1 MDKAFLKELG
11 IEDEN
16 ITKIIKAHNEE
27 IKDSYVPLSRFNAVN
42 EDKKEAERK
51 AKELKSQLD
60 GLDNVDVAELE
71 NTIETLK
78 NENKTAQENH
88 EKELRNIKIDY
99 ALDKALIDA
108 KAKNIKAVKP
118 FLNLDELELDGD
130 NIKGIDEKIKALT
143 EDEATKF
150 LFATDDTDKGKFK
163 GVNPVKVPG
172 SGGGQSDDES
182 VGSAYAQKFNAR
194 FGVATNNK
202 NE

>member
-108 KAKNIKAVKP
+108 KANNIK
-118 FLNLDELELDGD
+118 D
-130 NIKGIDEKIKALT
+130 IDDKIKALA
-143 EDEATKF
+143 EDDTTSF
-150 LFATDDTDKGKFK
+150 LFGSDESSKGKFK
-163 GVNPVKVPG
+163 GVNPVQVPG
-172 SGGGQSDDES
+172 AGSGQSDDDS
-182 VGSAYAQKFNAR
+182 VGSMYAQKYNAK
-194 FGVATNNK
+194 FGVTNNE

>member
-108 KAKNIKAVKP
+108 KAKNIKAVKA
-118 FLNLDELELDGD
+118 FFNLDELELDND
-130 NIKGIDEKIKALT
+130 NIKALA
-143 EDEATKF
+143 EDDTTSF
-150 LFATDDTDKGKFK
+150 LFGSDESSKGKFK
-163 GVNPVKVPG
+163 GVNPVQVPG
-172 SGGGQSDDES
+172 AGSGQSDDDS
-182 VGSAYAQKFNAR
+182 VGSMYAQKYNAK
-194 FGVATNNK
+194 FGVTNNE

>member
-108 KAKNIKAVKP
+108 KAKNIKAVKA
-118 FLNLDELELDGD
+118 FFNLDELEVD
-130 NIKGIDEKIKALT
+130 NE
-143 EDEATKF
+143 
-150 LFATDDTDKGKFK
+150 
-163 GVNPVKVPG
+163 
-172 SGGGQSDDES
+172 
-182 VGSAYAQKFNAR
+182 
-194 FGVATNNK
+194 NNK
-202 NE
+202 DIDDKINA

>member
-27 IKDSYVPLSRFNAVN
+27 IKDSYVPLSRFNAFN

-108 KAKNIKAVKP
+108 KAKNIKAVKA
-118 FLNLDELELDGD
+118 FFNLDELELDND
-130 NIKGIDEKIKALT
+130 NIKDIDDKIKALA
-143 EDEATKF
+143 EDDTTSF
-150 LFATDDTDKGKFK
+150 LFGSDESSKGKFK
-163 GVNPVKVPG
+163 GVNPVQVPG
-172 SGGGQSDDES
+172 AGSGQSDDDS
-182 VGSAYAQKFNAR
+182 VGSMYAQKYNAK
-194 FGVATNNK
+194 FGVTNNE